1 MGHKDEKTAIIT
13 GSSRGLGAKI
23 AITLL
28 EKGYNVVVNYKQN
41 KDKAEKLIRNYNQ
54 SRAIAIQADVT
65 DRNDV
70 NRMIQTATQHFGKID
85 IVINNALVGFKF
97 DPNQQK
103 SFKDLTWEDYQQQLN
118 GTLKGAFNVTQSVIP
133 QFIEQQSGC
142 IVSIGTNLYQNP
154 VVPYHEYTTAR
165 QVSLALLVILLQNL
179 DNMVLQQ
186 MLFLEDYSKRLMQ
199 VQSLHLKYLI

>member
-1 MGHKDEKTAIIT
+1 
-13 GSSRGLGAKI
+13 
-23 AITLL
+23 
-28 EKGYNVVVNYKQN
+28 
-41 KDKAEKLIRNYNQ
+41 
-54 SRAIAIQADVT
+54 
-65 DRNDV
+65 
-70 NRMIQTATQHFGKID
+70 MIQTATQHFGKID

-142 IVSIGTNLYQNP
+142 IVSIGTNLYQNQS
-154 VVPYHEYTTAR
+154 YLIMSIQQQR

-199 VQSLHLKYLI
+199 VQSLHLKCLI